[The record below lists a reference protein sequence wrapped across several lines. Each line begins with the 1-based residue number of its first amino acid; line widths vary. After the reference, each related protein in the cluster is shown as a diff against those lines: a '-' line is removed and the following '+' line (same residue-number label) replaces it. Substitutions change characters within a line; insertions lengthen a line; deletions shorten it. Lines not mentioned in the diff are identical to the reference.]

1 MFGAD
6 TNILVGRFFGW
17 YNIYKGGS
25 HWVGDIP
32 QILGKG
38 WKGKARGVVSHHHY
52 FDRMVQITE
61 TGRERRIRMPYGME
75 KRRYV
80 W

>member
-38 WKGKARGVVSHHHY
+38 WKGK
-52 FDRMVQITE
+52 
-61 TGRERRIRMPYGME
+61 ERKGNECKESKAKERKGKGSR
-75 KRRYV
+75 
-80 W
+80 

>member
-1 MFGAD
+1 MNVRKA
-6 TNILVGRFFGW
+6 
-17 YNIYKGGS
+17 K
-25 HWVGDIP
+25 
-32 QILGKG
+32 QK
-38 WKGKARGVVSHHHY
+38 KGKARGVVSHHHY